1 MTESNPIA
9 EPKKPQSRGKKI
21 RDGLFLLVIGAA
33 GFILFLVIDSA
44 AHVRILPLAGITILI
59 ALAGIAWIVMAL
71 AGDDKPQN

>member
-1 MTESNPIA
+1 MTEPNPLT
-9 EPKKPQSRGKKI
+9 EPKKPQSRGKKF

-33 GFILFLVIDSA
+33 GFILFLVINSA

-71 AGDDKPQN
+71 VGDDKAQS